1 MTRVQTIAD
10 IFAAFAA
17 VDVPNTTLFK
27 TNIATFAGY
36 LNTSAGC
43 ITTAFSD
50 DKFGNRMFG
59 TDLIVTKANNIASIL
74 TAFSDVKIPESGFFD
89 DNIKKFASNLGNAA
103 DDIVSAISAF
113 AEANITEDQ
122 INSAKNAASAISEFA
137 SISSKNFDV
146 GNVTAFLNSLSGTYV
161 EGGTGLLDKLTSQI
175 GNFSAIG
182 TEKETIKNTAEALK
196 SLINSCQPVKDVDCV
211 NLGNFSTIISTIAT
225 NFSTF
230 ATTVGGIDSTILA
243 AATNNC
249 DIIIAKIKELNGVD
263 LTGAKSLGE
272 TLDKLAKDGI
282 DEFLKKFSDSKT
294 DVDDAI
300 DILVN
305 NVASSA
311 QRDTSKKTVSDAFI
325 ELSKRG
331 ISAIKSL
338 ANDTDSFESAGAY
351 CVDGFVLGV
360 DNNLYKVTAAGT
372 RIGDYAYEAAKK
384 AIDSNSP
391 AKKFIELGG
400 FSGEGFV
407 IGMDKMRQ
415 KVSASGVGM
424 ANVAL
429 NSIQDAIYRVSDII
443 QNDIDAQPTIRPIVD
458 LSEAKLGARSL
469 NSMFSDNTSF
479 GLASQ
484 ISRNRRNKVQSTND
498 DVVSA
503 IKELGMSQGNNG
515 NTYNINGITYND
527 GSNVAEA
534 IRTIIRAARV
544 ERRS

>member
-1 MTRVQTIAD
+1 M
-10 IFAAFAA
+10 
-17 VDVPNTTLFK
+17 
-27 TNIATFAGY
+27 
-36 LNTSAGC
+36 
-43 ITTAFSD
+43 
-50 DKFGNRMFG
+50 
-59 TDLIVTKANNIASIL
+59 
-74 TAFSDVKIPESGFFD
+74 
-89 DNIKKFASNLGNAA
+89 
-103 DDIVSAISAF
+103 
-113 AEANITEDQ
+113 
-122 INSAKNAASAISEFA
+122 
-137 SISSKNFDV
+137 
-146 GNVTAFLNSLSGTYV
+146 
-161 EGGTGLLDKLTSQI
+161 
-175 GNFSAIG
+175 
-182 TEKETIKNTAEALK
+182 
-196 SLINSCQPVKDVDCV
+196 
-211 NLGNFSTIISTIAT
+211 
-225 NFSTF
+225 
-230 ATTVGGIDSTILA
+230 
-243 AATNNC
+243 
-249 DIIIAKIKELNGVD
+249 
-263 LTGAKSLGE
+263 
-272 TLDKLAKDGI
+272 
-282 DEFLKKFSDSKT
+282 
-294 DVDDAI
+294 
-300 DILVN
+300 
-305 NVASSA
+305 
-311 QRDTSKKTVSDAFI
+311 
-325 ELSKRG
+325 
-331 ISAIKSL
+331 
-338 ANDTDSFESAGAY
+338 
-351 CVDGFVLGV
+351 DGFVLGV

-384 AIDSNSP
+384 AIDANSP

-515 NTYNINGITYND
+515 NTYNINGITYDD